1 VSVSRDLIVPAHWR
15 SFFEATGI
23 PAAVRVGGQLA
34 VSGHTGET
42 ADGFSSDAKVQFR
55 TALELLTVTLTE
67 AGMTWADVTEI
78 QTFHVDLPAQ
88 APWILEIAGEFM
100 QPPLPAWTAVGIV
113 GLFEPDALVEV
124 SCRAHLG
131 WA

>member
-1 VSVSRDLIVPAHWR
+1 VTRDLIVPAHWR

-23 PAAVRVGGQLA
+23 PAAVRVDGQLT

-42 ADGFSSDAKVQFR
+42 ADGFSPTAALQFR
-55 TALELLTVTLTE
+55 TALQLLTVTLAE
-67 AGMTWADVTEI
+67 AGMKWADVTEI
-78 QTFHVDLPAQ
+78 QSFHVDLPAH
-88 APWILEIAGEFM
+88 APWIVEIASEFM

-131 WA
+131 SA